1 MAEPDDASAA
11 QLLDG
16 IVPDEVYHAYR
27 SLVETQGCAPDE
39 AADLLGGIGVVTA
52 LLERGMAY
60 RRPEAGGSPR
70 LIPAPPDLALQGVLT
85 EMNQRLAEE
94 NERFLTGR
102 RRLIEA
108 SPAPVAGGSGSAG
121 GLIQVVTEP
130 NEITQLSGV
139 LVNAARHDWLTLE
152 NYLAERPIDET
163 AIVAAPPALR
173 NGVRRR
179 TIYESRCA
187 EHPVAAKHIASAA
200 ELGEEARL
208 LASIG
213 MKMKLADG
221 SVAMLPL
228 GPTGMTGA
236 VLVRSPVIVAALR
249 EYFELLWERATP
261 IGAVQPDSP
270 LTDELRAILELLA
283 QGADDEGIAR
293 RLKISATTVR
303 RRITAIREELGA
315 PSRFAAG
322 AAAVRRGW
330 IK

>member
-1 MAEPDDASAA
+1 M
-11 QLLDG
+11 
-16 IVPDEVYHAYR
+16 YRAYR
-27 SLVETQGCAPDE
+27 SLVEAAGRSCDE
-39 AADLLGGIGVVTA
+39 PAEALGGADVVAA

-60 RRPEAGGSPR
+60 RRPEPGGTHR
-70 LIPAPPDLALQGVLT
+70 LIPAPPDLALQGALT

-94 NERFLTGR
+94 HERFLTGH
-102 RRLIEA
+102 RRLAEA
-108 SPAPVAGGSGSAG
+108 RPTPTASEPSSAA
-121 GLIQVVTEP
+121 GLIQVITEP
-130 NEITQLSGV
+130 DEITRLSGV

-152 NYLAERPIDET
+152 NYLADRPIDET
-163 AIVAAPPALR
+163 AIVAPPPALR
-173 NGVRRR
+173 KGVHRR
-179 TIYESRCA
+179 TIYDSRCA
-187 EHPVAAKHIASAA
+187 EHPVVAKNIATAA

-208 LASIG
+208 LADVG
-213 MKMKLADG
+213 MKMKLADA

-249 EYFELLWERATP
+249 QYFELLWERALP
-261 IGAVQPDSP
+261 IGAVQSDSP
-270 LTDELRAILELLA
+270 LTEELRAILELLV
-283 QGADDEGIAR
+283 QGADDEAIAR

-303 RRITAIREELGA
+303 RRITAIREELGT